1 MVDSPGEQP
10 QSPAPSGRLQVFR
23 AFQYREYRLFWIAA
37 VFSNLG
43 IWALMA
49 GRLWL
54 MHDLTKSPLML
65 GLLTVSGSGPILLLS
80 MWGGVIA
87 DRVNRLRLVAFT
99 RAMFSLLAIL
109 TGVLIALDVLQ
120 PWHLIAIALATG
132 VLLSFDIPSRQ
143 AILPNLVRKDDLL
156 NAIVLYS
163 MIFGSAAV
171 IGPSFFAP
179 MVNLLGME
187 GLFFYVGIAYAL
199 TVVMLLMMK
208 PMSRGPAVHKSN
220 LWEDLRAGLS
230 YIQGHRAVVSL
241 IAIGVV
247 TGVFGASFSTL
258 LPVFADKILKGG
270 VENYSSLLLA
280 AGVGGLVGT
289 MALAFFGNLKNSVAL
304 QLLTGVGF
312 GLTLAVFSQMSWLP
326 ASVVAMAVVGG
337 SSSAFGTIN
346 NTLLQSI
353 VADEFRGRVMSIHQM
368 GWGASAVGGL
378 LMGFLAQ
385 SVSAP
390 FALTLSGLVTAVATA
405 TLTLSAA
412 RGLRSRSPRLKER
425 LSQKA
430 GPTGRD

>member
-1 MVDSPGEQP
+1 M
-10 QSPAPSGRLQVFR
+10 
-23 AFQYREYRLFWIAA
+23 
-37 VFSNLG
+37 FSNLG

-87 DRVNRLRLVAFT
+87 DRVNRLRLVTFT

-179 MVNLLGME
+179 MVNLLGIE

-208 PMSRGPAVHKSN
+208 PMSRGPAVHESN

-230 YIQGHRAVVSL
+230 YIQGQRAVVSL

-247 TGVFGASFSTL
+247 TGVFGSSFSTL

-289 MALAFFGNLKNSVAL
+289 VALAFFGNLKNSVAL

-312 GLTLAVFSQMSWLP
+312 GLTLAVFSQISWLP

-412 RGLRSRSPRLKER
+412 RGLRGRSPRLKESR
-425 LSQKA
+425 SQAA
-430 GPTGRD
+430 GPTGSD